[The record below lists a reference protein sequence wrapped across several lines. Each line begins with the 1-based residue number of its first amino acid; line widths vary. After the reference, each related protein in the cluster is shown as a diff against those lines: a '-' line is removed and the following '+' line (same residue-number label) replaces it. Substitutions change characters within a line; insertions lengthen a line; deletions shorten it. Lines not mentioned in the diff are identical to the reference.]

1 MTAPFIGPVRAAP
14 PDHSIGDIMDTIPAS
29 SGSLLELGILALI
42 VLFAL
47 FGLAL
52 ILVRLYRRAEKD
64 RAFVRTG
71 FGGMKV
77 IIDGGAIVLPI
88 LHQIRFVNLRT
99 LRLEVRR
106 DAREAL
112 ITKDRL
118 RVDIFAEFFVRVK
131 PEGAAVALAA
141 QTLGDLTGD
150 PDGLRSQVEA
160 KLVDGL
166 RAVAATMTLDEL
178 HENREIFVKAVLE
191 KVQQDLQQNG
201 IELESVA
208 VTRLDQT
215 SKEFLNPD
223 NAFDAE
229 GLTRLTEITE
239 DRRRRRNET
248 EQHTRVA
255 IEQRNF
261 EAEQQSLQIR
271 LQSESARAETEKS
284 VAEIQQRTQ
293 AEIAEKEADATRRK
307 ETVVIQA
314 QREVEEKRI
323 EKETAVGVA
332 EQVKSVQIAQAKEKA
347 IHADAQVA
355 AREQEAARVVKT
367 AEIETNLAVET
378 RAQEAKVAV
387 AIKSKEV
394 SDAAAEAE
402 AARAR
407 MVQAEENVKTTK
419 VVAEAERDKQVAVIA
434 AARDAEQ
441 EKVRI
446 VTLASAD
453 QDAATARAEAKLTEA
468 KAEAEAVTIRAE
480 AKAKEYA
487 VEAEGTAALNEAR
500 NRLGDHIVRLEVTR
514 ITLDALPGI
523 LEQVVKPAE
532 KIGNISIVE
541 MGGTGLGGGAA
552 NANGIDAGGTG
563 AGGSLPDQILQ
574 ALMRYQFQAPLV
586 QHVLNQAGVNPA
598 NLAETLAAAGSP
610 APTAAAAPSI
620 TAKAAVPDI
629 VRLPDGA

>member
-1 MTAPFIGPVRAAP
+1 MDQLTGTASA
-14 PDHSIGDIMDTIPAS
+14 
-29 SGSLLELGILALI
+29 GSLLEVSLLALTAI
-42 VLFAL
+42 VIL
-47 FGLAL
+47 FGLLL
-52 ILVRLYRRAEKD
+52 IIVRLYRRAEKD
-64 RAFVRTG
+64 KAFVRTG
-71 FGGMKV
+71 FGGMRV

-131 PEGAAVALAA
+131 PEGPSVALAA
-141 QTLGDLTGD
+141 QTMGDLTSD
-150 PDGLRSQVEA
+150 PDGLRNQVEA

-261 EAEQQSLQIR
+261 EAEQQSLNIR

-284 VAEIQQRTQ
+284 VSEIQQRTQ
-293 AEIAEKEADATRRK
+293 AEIAEKEAESTRRK

-323 EKETAVGVA
+323 EKETAVNVA
-332 EQVKSVQIAQAKEKA
+332 EQVKSVEIARAREKA
-347 IHADAQVA
+347 IQADAQVS
-355 AREQEAARVVKT
+355 AREQEAARVVRT
-367 AEIETNLAVET
+367 AEIESNLAVET
-378 RAQEAKVAV
+378 RGQEARI
-387 AIKSKEV
+387 AIANQSKEV
-394 SDAAAEAE
+394 SDAAAQAE

-407 MVQAEENVKTTK
+407 MVAAEENVKTTK

-441 EKVRI
+441 DKVRI

-453 QDAATARAEAKLTEA
+453 QDAALARAEAKLTEA
-468 KAEAEAVTIRAE
+468 KADAESITIRAE
-480 AKAKEYA
+480 AKAREYA
-487 VEAEGTAALNEAR
+487 VDADGTAALNEAR
-500 NRLGDHIVRLEVTR
+500 NRLADHIVRLEVTKV
-514 ITLDALPGI
+514 TLEALPGI

-541 MGGTGLGGGAA
+541 MSGGGLNGGGPGNGAV
-552 NANGIDAGGTG
+552 NGIEAGG

-586 QHVLNQAGVNPA
+586 QHVLAQAGVNPA
-598 NLAETLAAAGSP
+598 NLAETLAGMANTPAPANSPGP
-610 APTAAAAPSI
+610 APTS
-620 TAKAAVPDI
+620 VPP
-629 VRLPDGA
+629 VAQPVQVTGPAE

>member
-1 MTAPFIGPVRAAP
+1 MDKLPV
-14 PDHSIGDIMDTIPAS
+14 PAS
-29 SGSLLELGILALI
+29 SGSLAELAILTGTSLTVLLGIG
-42 VLFAL
+42 F
-47 FGLAL
+47 

-71 FGGMKV
+71 WGGMKV
-77 IIDGGAIVLPI
+77 IIDGGALVLPV

-99 LRLEVRR
+99 LRLEVKRE
-106 DAREAL
+106 AREAL

-150 PDGLRSQVEA
+150 PDGLRTQVEA

-178 HENREIFVKAVLE
+178 HENREAFVKAVLE

-239 DRRRRRNET
+239 DRRRRRNEI
-248 EQHTRVA
+248 EQQTRVE

-261 EAEQQSLQIR
+261 QAEQQSLAIR
-271 LQSESARAETEKS
+271 LQSESARAETERSVSEVQQKS
-284 VAEIQQRTQ
+284 Q
-293 AEIAEKEADATRRK
+293 AEIAEKEAEAKKRK
-307 ETVVIQA
+307 ESVLIQA
-314 QREVEEKRI
+314 EREVAEKRI

-332 EQVKSVQIAQAKEKA
+332 EQVKSVQVAQAREKA
-347 IHADAQVA
+347 IQADAQVS

-378 RAQEAKVAV
+378 RAQEAKIAV
-387 AIKSKEV
+387 ARKSQEV
-394 SDAAAEAE
+394 SEATAVAEQARAALVAAEE
-402 AARAR
+402 G
-407 MVQAEENVKTTK
+407 VTTTR
-419 VVAEAERDKQVAVIA
+419 VVAEAERTKQVAVIA

-441 EKVRI
+441 EKTRI
-446 VTLASAD
+446 VILADAEK
-453 QDAATARAEAKLTEA
+453 DAALARAEAKRTEA
-468 KAEAEAVTIRAE
+468 QAEADSISIRADT
-480 AKAKEYA
+480 KAREYA
-487 VEAEGTAALNEAR
+487 VEATGQAALNDAR
-500 NRLGDHIVRLEVTR
+500 NRLSPELVRLEVTR
-514 ITLDALPGI
+514 VTLEALPEI
-523 LEQVVKPAE
+523 LAEVVKPAE

-541 MGGTGLGGGAA
+541 MGGAGAA
-552 NANGIDAGGTG
+552 GPSLPGGLDG
-563 AGGSLPDQILQ
+563 ATGSLPDQVLQ

-586 QHVLNQAGVNPA
+586 QHVLKQAGVNPA
-598 NLAETLAAAGSP
+598 NLAETLGHATGGANGAVPGTAPGPTPAA
-610 APTAAAAPSI
+610 I
-620 TAKAAVPDI
+620 TAS
-629 VRLPDGA
+629 